1 MIEMVNEIKY
11 GFFDMTHKTD
21 KLLSQTHQEKREGP
35 NK

>member
-1 MIEMVNEIKY
+1 MIDLANEKKY
-11 GFFDMTHKTD
+11 GFFEKTNKTD